1 VTAARLVPTPEPDN
15 PARRNIELRAG
26 LVRVG
31 RAPRNDVLLND
42 PEVSKFHAEIRV
54 GEDGIVFKDLGSSNG
69 SFVNGAPVTE
79 QALQPGDTVEIGN
92 CRFRFEKGVAERR
105 RSSVTIVAQSPIEHT
120 QVLAA
125 SQVETL
131 RPAKEIKDAEVLRR
145 RYDRV
150 RTAFEAVGQ
159 LIEIT
164 DIATLCQQILDVAFR
179 LLNAETGAVLLFDE
193 NEALVPWASRSIK
206 PGEDPDILISRTI
219 VDQVIRDKSAVL
231 ASDALADS
239 RWSSSESVVLSG
251 VRSLMCVPLLSA
263 ENVYGLLHV
272 GNSTMVAAFAQA
284 DLELITGIG
293 SGAGVALSN
302 AFMAHQLAEEARTR
316 ESLGRFLSPV
326 LVEQVMQHS
335 IDLKRGGE
343 EREVTVM
350 FADIRGFT
358 SLTERSKA
366 QDIVLLLNEYFDQMV
381 EVVFEHG
388 GALDKYIGDALMAVW
403 GTPAS
408 DPEDAERAVAAA
420 REMQEVLVSLNAMR
434 ADRQVEPIAIGI
446 GLASGICVSGAIGAR
461 RRMEYTVIG
470 DAVNLA
476 SRLAGIAKAG
486 EVLCDEPTYRRAGE
500 PSDSVELPPAQVKGK
515 LKPVAVY
522 QLHGQS

>member
-1 VTAARLVPTPEPDN
+1 MTARLVPTPEPDN
-15 PARRNIELRAG
+15 PARREIELRAG
-26 LVRVG
+26 RVRLG

-42 PEVSKFHAEIRV
+42 PEVSKFHAEIAV
-54 GEDGIVFKDLGSSNG
+54 DENGIVLRDLGSSNG
-69 SFVNGAPVTE
+69 TFVNGAPVQE
-79 QALQPGDTVEIGN
+79 QALQPGDTLEIGT
-92 CRFRFEKGVAERR
+92 CRFRLEKGVADRR
-105 RSSVTIVAQSPIEHT
+105 RSSVTIVAPGPIERT

-125 SQVETL
+125 SQIETL
-131 RPAKEIKDAEVLRR
+131 RPANEIQDAEVLRR
-145 RYDRV
+145 RYERV

-159 LIEIT
+159 LIDIT
-164 DIATLCQQILDVAFR
+164 DIATLCQQILEVAFR
-179 LLNAETGAVLLFDE
+179 LLNAETGAVLLFDN
-193 NEALVPWASRSIK
+193 NEDLVPWATRATA
-206 PGEDPDILISRTI
+206 PGDDPTILISRTI

-231 ASDALADS
+231 ASDALTDS

-272 GNSTMVAAFAQA
+272 GNASMVAAFAQS

-326 LVEQVMQHS
+326 LVEQVLQHR

-366 QDIVLLLNEYFDQMV
+366 QDVVSLLNEYFDQMV
-381 EVVFEHG
+381 EVVFEHCG
-388 GALDKYIGDALMAVW
+388 VLDKYIGDALMAVW
-403 GTPAS
+403 GTPMS
-408 DPEDAERAVAAA
+408 HRQDARRAVTAA
-420 REMQEVLVSLNAMR
+420 REMQEVVVSLNATR
-434 ADRQVEPIAIGI
+434 AERGVEPIAIGI
-446 GLASGICVSGAIGAR
+446 GLASGVCVSGAIGAR

-476 SRLAGIAKAG
+476 SRLAGIAKPG
-486 EVLCDEPTYRRAGE
+486 EVLCDEPTFRRAGA
-500 PSDSVELPPAQVKGK
+500 PAGSRELPPAQVKGK
-515 LKPVAVY
+515 HKPVAVY
-522 QLHGQS
+522 QVRGQS